1 MEVFV
6 KRENWDGG
14 IWMKLPASEEQA
26 EEVQKELTGYHP
38 SRMIPFIG
46 DVKAPVAGLAHLLI
60 GEFVFQEPNLG
71 QLNYLAAKIGSWSEQ
86 ERAVF
91 ETVLQNEKPDSLLR
105 IVEAM
110 DQLDQYEC
118 YPEIKSLEQY
128 GHDLFD
134 REGRTLPVELTGYF
148 DYETYGRLNMKAS
161 ERLTDEGLVTRIE
174 ESKTAVG
181 KKQNPEVVQ
190 PGTAVFRVYLAF
202 DKRYPEK
209 ICFYFPMTEKQLE
222 ALEEKCRT
230 YGVEE
235 VGDYL
240 SNIWELDQ
248 FLPPRLTFRELNQI
262 AMEIQNLA
270 DKTTV
275 SRKKLLASLE
285 AEVPRDAD
293 AACRIIRNY
302 KDYEF
307 LSVQKLSAE
316 SYAKY
321 LLNLH
326 QIYIEKELEPY
337 VRLQEYGLQKMK
349 ENGPVETI
357 FGTLICKGHPIQKLS
372 PSVQEFRL
380 YNSLAVT
387 AYWNERESFVPELLS
402 GEELLSY
409 ENMIRE
415 KIQASLKSCPEK
427 GLAEYLF
434 SELLKKRV
442 VSMMPDVEAYAG
454 KLWGVLTVRTYGE
467 LNDRELA
474 AVMEE
479 WKAMADSGWGE
490 ELFYRPIRTE
500 KGEIYI
506 GFWDTDNNDN
516 LFIKTEEEFR
526 RDCLGGSHIGQEL
539 QF

>member
-1 MEVFV
+1 M
-6 KRENWDGG
+6 
-14 IWMKLPASEEQA
+14 
-26 EEVQKELTGYHP
+26 
-38 SRMIPFIG
+38 
-46 DVKAPVAGLAHLLI
+46 
-60 GEFVFQEPNLG
+60 
-71 QLNYLAAKIGSWSEQ
+71 
-86 ERAVF
+86 
-91 ETVLQNEKPDSLLR
+91 
-105 IVEAM
+105 
-110 DQLDQYEC
+110 
-118 YPEIKSLEQY
+118 
-128 GHDLFD
+128 
-134 REGRTLPVELTGYF
+134 
-148 DYETYGRLNMKAS
+148 
-161 ERLTDEGLVTRIE
+161 
-174 ESKTAVG
+174 
-181 KKQNPEVVQ
+181 
-190 PGTAVFRVYLAF
+190 YLAF
-202 DKRYPEK
+202 DKRYSEK
-209 ICFYFPMTEKQLE
+209 SCFYFPMTEKQLE

-230 YGVEE
+230 YDVDE
-235 VGDYL
+235 VADYL

-293 AACRIIRNY
+293 AASQIIRNY

-307 LSVQKLSAE
+307 LPVQELSAE
-316 SYAKY
+316 GYAKY

-337 VRLQEYGLQKMK
+337 VRLQEFGLQKMK
-349 ENGPVETI
+349 ENGPVETT
-357 FGTLICKGHPIQKLS
+357 FGTLICKAHPIQELS
-372 PSVQEFRL
+372 PFVQEFDL

-387 AYWNERESFVPELLS
+387 AYWNGSESFVPELLS

-442 VSMMPDVEAYAG
+442 ASMTPDVEVYAG
-454 KLWGVLTVRTYGE
+454 SLWGVLTVRTYGE

-490 ELFYRPIRTE
+490 ELFYRPIQTE
-500 KGEIYI
+500 MGEIYI

-526 RDCLGGSHIGQEL
+526 RDYLGGSQIGQEL
-539 QF
+539 QL

>member
-1 MEVFV
+1 MKLFV

-26 EEVQKELTGYHP
+26 EQVQKKLAGYHP
-38 SRMIPFIG
+38 SRMFPFRG
-46 DVKAPVAGLAHLLI
+46 DVEAPVAGLTHLLI
-60 GEFVFQEPNLG
+60 GEFVFQDSNLG
-71 QLNYLAAKIGSWSEQ
+71 QLNYLAAKIVSWSEQ
-86 ERAVF
+86 E
-91 ETVLQNEKPDSLLR
+91 
-105 IVEAM
+105 
-110 DQLDQYEC
+110 
-118 YPEIKSLEQY
+118 
-128 GHDLFD
+128 
-134 REGRTLPVELTGYF
+134 REGRTLPVELIGYF
-148 DYETYGRLNMKAS
+148 DYEAYGRLNMKSS
-161 ERLTDEGLVTRIE
+161 ERLTDEGLITRIKE
-174 ESKTAVG
+174 LKPAVE

-190 PGTAVFRVYLAF
+190 SGTAVFRVHLVF

-209 ICFYFPMTEKQLE
+209 ICFYFPMSEKQLE

-230 YGVEE
+230 YDVDE
-235 VGDYL
+235 VADYL

-248 FLPPRLTFRELNQI
+248 FIPPRLTFRELNQI
-262 AMEIQNLA
+262 AIEIQNLT

-307 LSVQKLSAE
+307 LSVQKSSAE

-326 QIYIEKELEPY
+326 QIHIEKELEPY

-387 AYWNERESFVPELLS
+387 AYWNGSESFVPELLS

-442 VSMMPDVEAYAG
+442 ASMTPDVEVYAG
-454 KLWGVLTVRTYGE
+454 SLWGVLTVRTYGE

-479 WKAMADSGWGE
+479 WKVMADSGWGE

-526 RDCLGGSHIGQEL
+526 RDCLGGSQIGQEL
-539 QF
+539 QL

>member
-1 MEVFV
+1 M
-6 KRENWDGG
+6 
-14 IWMKLPASEEQA
+14 
-26 EEVQKELTGYHP
+26 
-38 SRMIPFIG
+38 
-46 DVKAPVAGLAHLLI
+46 
-60 GEFVFQEPNLG
+60 FQDSNLG
-71 QLNYLAAKIGSWSEQ
+71 QLNYLAAKLGSWSEQ
-86 ERAVF
+86 E
-91 ETVLQNEKPDSLLR
+91 
-105 IVEAM
+105 
-110 DQLDQYEC
+110 
-118 YPEIKSLEQY
+118 
-128 GHDLFD
+128 

-148 DYETYGRLNMKAS
+148 DYEAYGRLNMKAS
-161 ERLTDEGLVTRIE
+161 ERLTDEGLVTRI
-174 ESKTAVG
+174 KAPKPAVG

-190 PGTAVFRVYLAF
+190 PRSAVFRVHLVF

-230 YGVEE
+230 YDVA
-235 VGDYL
+235 DYL

-326 QIYIEKELEPY
+326 QIHIEKELEPY

-380 YNSLAVT
+380 YNLLAVT
-387 AYWNERESFVPELLS
+387 AYWNESESVVPELLN

-409 ENMIRE
+409 EKIIRE

-442 VSMMPDVEAYAG
+442 ASMTPDVEAYAG
-454 KLWGVLTVRTYGE
+454 SLWGVLTVRTYGE

-526 RDCLGGSHIGQEL
+526 RDCLGGSQIGQEL
-539 QF
+539 QL

>member
-1 MEVFV
+1 MKLFV

-26 EEVQKELTGYHP
+26 EQVQKKLAGYHP
-38 SRMIPFIG
+38 SRMFPFRG
-46 DVKAPVAGLAHLLI
+46 DVEAPVAGLTHLLI
-60 GEFVFQEPNLG
+60 GEFVFQDSNLG
-71 QLNYLAAKIGSWSEQ
+71 QLNYLAAKIVSWSEQ
-86 ERAVF
+86 E
-91 ETVLQNEKPDSLLR
+91 
-105 IVEAM
+105 
-110 DQLDQYEC
+110 
-118 YPEIKSLEQY
+118 
-128 GHDLFD
+128 
-134 REGRTLPVELTGYF
+134 REGRTLPVELIGYF
-148 DYETYGRLNMKAS
+148 DYEAYGRLNMKSS
-161 ERLTDEGLVTRIE
+161 ERLTDEGLITRIKE
-174 ESKTAVG
+174 LKPAVE

-190 PGTAVFRVYLAF
+190 SGTAVFRVHLVF

-209 ICFYFPMTEKQLE
+209 ICFYFPMSEKQLE

-230 YGVEE
+230 YDVDE
-235 VGDYL
+235 VADYL

-248 FLPPRLTFRELNQI
+248 FIPPRLTFRELNQI
-262 AMEIQNLA
+262 AIEIQNLA

-307 LSVQKLSAE
+307 LSVQKSSAE

-326 QIYIEKELEPY
+326 QIHIEKELEPY

-387 AYWNERESFVPELLS
+387 AYRNGSESFVPELLS

-409 ENMIRE
+409 ESMIRE
-415 KIQASLKSCPEK
+415 KIQASLKSCPDR

-442 VSMMPDVEAYAG
+442 ASMMPDVEAYAG
-454 KLWGVLTVRTYGE
+454 SLWGVLTVRTYGE

-474 AVMEE
+474 AVM
-479 WKAMADSGWGE
+479 ADSGWGE

-500 KGEIYI
+500 KGDIY
-506 GFWDTDNNDN
+506 W
-516 LFIKTEEEFR
+516 L
-526 RDCLGGSHIGQEL
+526 LGYRQ
-539 QF
+539 

>member
-1 MEVFV
+1 
-6 KRENWDGG
+6 
-14 IWMKLPASEEQA
+14 
-26 EEVQKELTGYHP
+26 
-38 SRMIPFIG
+38 
-46 DVKAPVAGLAHLLI
+46 
-60 GEFVFQEPNLG
+60 
-71 QLNYLAAKIGSWSEQ
+71 
-86 ERAVF
+86 
-91 ETVLQNEKPDSLLR
+91 
-105 IVEAM
+105 
-110 DQLDQYEC
+110 
-118 YPEIKSLEQY
+118 
-128 GHDLFD
+128 
-134 REGRTLPVELTGYF
+134 
-148 DYETYGRLNMKAS
+148 
-161 ERLTDEGLVTRIE
+161 
-174 ESKTAVG
+174 
-181 KKQNPEVVQ
+181 
-190 PGTAVFRVYLAF
+190 
-202 DKRYPEK
+202 
-209 ICFYFPMTEKQLE
+209 MTEKQLE

-230 YGVEE
+230 YDGDEAA
-235 VGDYL
+235 DYL

-270 DKTTV
+270 DKSTV

-293 AACRIIRNY
+293 AACQIIRNY

-307 LSVQKLSAE
+307 LPFQELSAE
-316 SYAKY
+316 GYAKY

-337 VRLQEYGLQKMK
+337 VCLQEFGLQKMK
-349 ENGPVETI
+349 ENGPVETT
-357 FGTLICKGHPIQKLS
+357 FGTLICKGHPIQELS
-372 PSVQEFRL
+372 PSVHEFRL

-387 AYWNERESFVPELLS
+387 AYWSGSESFVPELLS

-409 ENMIRE
+409 ENMIRG

-442 VSMMPDVEAYAG
+442 ASMTPDVEAYAG
-454 KLWGVLTVRTYGE
+454 SLWGVLTVRTYGE

-479 WKAMADSGWGE
+479 WKVMADSGWGE

-526 RDCLGGSHIGQEL
+526 RDCLGGSQIGQEL
-539 QF
+539 QL